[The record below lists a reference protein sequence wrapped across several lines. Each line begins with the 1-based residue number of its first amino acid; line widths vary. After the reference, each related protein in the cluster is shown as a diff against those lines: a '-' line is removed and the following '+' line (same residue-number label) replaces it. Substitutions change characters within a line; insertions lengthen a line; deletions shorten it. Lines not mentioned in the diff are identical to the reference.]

1 MNVVEFLD
9 WIVAMDF
16 QHYKT
21 ESFPDY
27 TPEGS
32 SHFYLFGSPERFTS
46 EELVSI
52 YSNKMNDE
60 LFERW
65 NWSLTD
71 KKNKL

>member
-1 MNVVEFLD
+1 MKVTEFLD
-9 WIVAMDF
+9 WIVAMNF

-32 SHFYLFGSPERFTS
+32 SHFYLLGSPERFTS
-46 EELVSI
+46 EELVEI
-52 YSNKMNDE
+52 YTNKMKDE
-60 LFERW
+60 LLERW

-71 KKNKL
+71 KKK

>member
-1 MNVVEFLD
+1 
-9 WIVAMDF
+9 MDF

-46 EELVSI
+46 EELVNI